1 MTEQVSIEKPK
12 HGGKRVGAGRP
23 KKEPGAPKAT
33 YRKRRKPI
41 VKEVVSVDDRV
52 YKVKDKSEY
61 KEGFVFGAT
70 VAVVAVLCLTFI
82 AKL

>member
-1 MTEQVSIEKPK
+1 MTEQVSIEEPK
-12 HGGKRVGAGRP
+12 HGGKRIGAGRP
-23 KKEPGAPKAT
+23 KKEPGAPKAP

-70 VAVVAVLCLTFI
+70 VAVVAVLCLALIT
-82 AKL
+82 KL